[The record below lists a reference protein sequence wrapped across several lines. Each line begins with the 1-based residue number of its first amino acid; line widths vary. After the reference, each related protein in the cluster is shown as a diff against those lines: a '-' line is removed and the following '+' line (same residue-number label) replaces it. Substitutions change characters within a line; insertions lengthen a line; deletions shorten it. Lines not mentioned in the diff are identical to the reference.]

1 MGLLMPFAMQT
12 RWLNVFPKLHQ
23 AVGDS
28 NQGLLILTAARVLV
42 INTLQVFPQF
52 LGTFILVDELNSLR
66 PRSGHHFWLL
76 VPAVILFL
84 VYSLVY
90 LIHGVAY
97 GLFTP
102 TVLIVLCTGVSAVMR
117 KNNPS
122 LLERSLVIVLILFGI
137 HWLNVMPIMDR
148 FGTGKDEILAEIKHV
163 ARFMQADPALDFIGF
178 LFLGFTLILV
188 AFLIRTMVAH
198 SRELARERLDRER
211 EQELQTMRMAAME
224 SKAFREVRSLT
235 HDLKTPLTAIQG
247 LTSVLQLMVSGQ
259 DERAAAIC
267 ERISQA
273 ADNMN
278 QMITDIVMQDRKEPI
293 NLLELLTYTTAQVSP
308 KQGNCSMSLSVE
320 DPDLEVAGNRV
331 RLARALA
338 NVLENALQAMSHT
351 GGQIDISV
359 KSLPDHRVR
368 IVIADNGPGIA
379 EEDKSKIFGLG
390 FSTRGTQGLGLP
402 YAAEVIRDHGGTI
415 NLWSVLGVGT
425 KVVIYLPEV
434 IKN

>member
-1 MGLLMPFAMQT
+1 
-12 RWLNVFPKLHQ
+12 
-23 AVGDS
+23 
-28 NQGLLILTAARVLV
+28 
-42 INTLQVFPQF
+42 
-52 LGTFILVDELNSLR
+52 
-66 PRSGHHFWLL
+66 
-76 VPAVILFL
+76 
-84 VYSLVY
+84 
-90 LIHGVAY
+90 
-97 GLFTP
+97 
-102 TVLIVLCTGVSAVMR
+102 
-117 KNNPS
+117 
-122 LLERSLVIVLILFGI
+122 
-137 HWLNVMPIMDR
+137 
-148 FGTGKDEILAEIKHV
+148 
-163 ARFMQADPALDFIGF
+163 
-178 LFLGFTLILV
+178 
-188 AFLIRTMVAH
+188 
-198 SRELARERLDRER
+198 
-211 EQELQTMRMAAME
+211 
-224 SKAFREVRSLT
+224 
-235 HDLKTPLTAIQG
+235 
-247 LTSVLQLMVSGQ
+247 
-259 DERAAAIC
+259 
-267 ERISQA
+267 
-273 ADNMN
+273 
-278 QMITDIVMQDRKEPI
+278 MITDIVMQDRKEPI